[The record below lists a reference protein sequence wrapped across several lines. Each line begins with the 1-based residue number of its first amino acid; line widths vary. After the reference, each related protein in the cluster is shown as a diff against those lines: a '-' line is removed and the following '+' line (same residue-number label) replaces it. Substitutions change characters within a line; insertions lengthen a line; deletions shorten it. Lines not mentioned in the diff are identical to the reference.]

1 MLLGGVLDWMEEK
14 EGVDVSVVV
23 VVVEEEEEEEKEAM
37 GRICWAMM
45 VEDRRRKEKKKE
57 EDVRHSWIRCRR
69 RPSGMLQDRS
79 TRGRCRTA
87 ERERIG
93 D

>member
-23 VVVEEEEEEEKEAM
+23 EEEEEEKEAM
-37 GRICWAMM
+37 GRVCWAMM
-45 VEDRRRKEKKKE
+45 VEDRRRKEKNK

-87 ERERIG
+87 EKERIE